1 LNNVEL
7 QVNARTLILGTAGH
21 IDHGKTTLLR
31 ALTGIDCD
39 RLPEEK
45 QRGITIDIGFAH
57 LDLPPFQLGI
67 VDVPG
72 HERFIKNMLAGAVG
86 IDIALLVVAADDS
99 VMPQTRE
106 HLAIL
111 RLLGVSHGL
120 VVITKCD
127 RVEPSW
133 LDLVEDDIRDLIAG
147 TFLESG
153 PIVRTAVLSDG
164 SASGRAELRAAIRSV
179 CEQVTDTSGS
189 ELFRMPIDRA
199 FSVQGLGTIVTGTVW
214 SGRLSQGEELEWLPI
229 KKKVTARGLQN
240 HGAATDLVVRG
251 QRAAINLSGAHLS
264 EIARGQELAT
274 PGCLVPSKVLTVEL
288 EVLGDCPWPIKH
300 RSRQRLYIGT
310 QEVMVIVALL
320 QDSPIAPGQSGL
332 AQLHCAN
339 PVVAVG
345 CQPFVLRAES
355 PLVTIGGGRVLLPNA
370 PRITKRQPARLERLG
385 ALRQADEAER
395 AEIAIYMYGL
405 QSWNELDLC
414 RDAAIDIHRARQ
426 LIAELIAAGIVIELS
441 VKPRTK
447 LWVHRDVLAEAN
459 ERILSIL
466 SRFHSQ
472 YLLRPSIP
480 RDRIARNC
488 HSWHEAPVTDA
499 LLDRLVAGGALRS
512 DHHGV
517 ALADFAPRLTPSQEQ
532 LREQLLAAWHQA
544 ALKPPEPSELCQT
557 LSSDETEF
565 RQLVDLCTAEG
576 ALVHLGG
583 DIFLHKEVETNM
595 RSRLERELANGKQ
608 FTVSQ
613 IRDSLA
619 TSRKYAVPICEYLD
633 RIGFTRRDGDLRSLQ

>member
-1 LNNVEL
+1 
-7 QVNARTLILGTAGH
+7 VNPRTLILGTAGH

-31 ALTGIDCD
+31 ALTGVDCD

-45 QRGITIDIGFAH
+45 KRGITIDIGFAH

-111 RLLGVSHGL
+111 RLLSVRHGL

-133 LDLVEDDIRDLIAG
+133 LDLVEDDTRNLVAG

-153 PIVRTAVLSDG
+153 PIVRTAVLGEG
-164 SASGRAELRAAIRSV
+164 SAHGLEELRSAIRTV
-179 CEQVTDTSGS
+179 CEQITLTSETG
-189 ELFRMPIDRA
+189 LFRMPIDRA
-199 FSVQGLGTIVTGTVW
+199 FSIQGLGTIVTGTVW
-214 SGRLSQGEELEWLPI
+214 SGRLSQGDEIEWLPT
-229 KKKVTARGLQN
+229 KKKVTVRGLQN
-240 HGAATDLVVRG
+240 HGVPSDKVVRG
-251 QRAAINLSGAHLS
+251 QRAAVNLSGAHLS
-264 EIARGQELAT
+264 VVVRGHELAT
-274 PGCLVPSKVLTVEL
+274 TGYLVPSKVLTVDL

-300 RSRQRLYIGT
+300 RCRQRLYIGT
-310 QEVMVIVALL
+310 QEVMVTVALL
-320 QDSPIAPGQSGL
+320 QDAAIAPGQNGL
-332 AQLHCAN
+332 AQLHCAK
-339 PVVAVG
+339 PVVATG

-370 PRITKRQPARLERLG
+370 PRVTKRQPASLERLNG
-385 ALRQADEAER
+385 LRWAGETER

-405 QSWNELDLC
+405 QSWKEIDLC
-414 RDAAIDIHRARQ
+414 RDAAIDIDRSRE
-426 LIAELIAAGIVIELS
+426 LVIEFIASGIVVEVS
-441 VKPRTK
+441 VKPLAK
-447 LWVHRDVLAEAN
+447 LWIHHDVLEEAN

-466 SRFHSQ
+466 SQLHAQNPLSS
-472 YLLRPSIP
+472 SIP
-480 RDRIARNC
+480 RDRVAHKC
-488 HSWHEAPVTDA
+488 QSWHEAQVTDA
-499 LLDRLVAGGALRS
+499 LLDHLTKSGALRS
-512 DHHGV
+512 DPNGIS
-517 ALADFAPRLTPSQEQ
+517 LANFTPRLTPPQER
-532 LREQLLAAWHQA
+532 LREQMLGAWRDA
-544 ALKPPEPSELCQT
+544 ALKPPEPSELCQI
-557 LSSDETEF
+557 LSSNDAEF
-565 RQLVDLCTAEG
+565 RQLLDLCTAQG

-583 DIFLHKEVETNM
+583 DIFLHKEVESKM
-595 RSRLERELANGKQ
+595 RCQLGRELANGRR

-613 IRDSLA
+613 IRDLLA
-619 TSRKYAVPICEYLD
+619 TSRKFAVPICEYLD